1 MRRILAW
8 SIPLALI
15 VFGLLWPL
23 VFRGGSEAS
32 DISDPV
38 VFSNYKADF
47 VVSAD
52 GRLDAVETITGEFP
66 SSRHGIFR
74 YWDVANQNSPR
85 VRQKPEITSVLLDGE
100 IVPYQLLWEDGQRF
114 RVAKIGDPD
123 RYLTY
128 GTHVFEIRYTIPGVL
143 DPGSTGANKQFAES
157 TGDPELDVRVLLERH
172 RAGLEQQNRTR
183 RHLCHA
189 ARRGHRG
196 AMLGRL
202 RRRPGVPGSGRHG
215 DHGEVGGPG
224 PAPTH
229 PGHPARR
236 RRRAHPAAGE
246 PAVALHLGP
255 DPGTVGDRRALGR
268 RVDAG
273 GRADRVPLVSHHR
286 RTVAGISA
294 AVRAAGRTRTGADGV
309 HPHRK
314 RSKEQPH
321 RDALLSR
328 RTPNDRAETGQR
340 RAVER
345 PWAGRHLRMGPGGSG
360 EPQGRY
366 RAQGEPA
373 RHRVRGEEDR
383 QVRRETQQ
391 GQDGYGQGGAE
402 MGIRRRPDG
411 QAQEGTVG
419 AHRQCDRIGSCGVR
433 ICPLWFPV
441 HYVGPAIRGVL
452 PALRAVVDRRRRHP
466 AYRGRT

>member
-32 DISDPV
+32 DGSRPRRLQQLQRGLRRRAPTGGSTRSKPLPGNSPAAGTASSGTGTSPTRTTRGCGRNPRSPRCCWTANRCPTKCCGRTASGSGWPRSATRTATSPAAPTFSRSATPSPASSTPAAPAPTSNSPNPPV
-38 VFSNYKADF
+38 IRTPRPRS
-47 VVSAD
+47 S
-52 GRLDAVETITGEFP
+52 GT
-66 SSRHGIFR
+66 SSRRPG
-74 YWDVANQNSPR
+74 
-85 VRQKPEITSVLLDGE
+85 TT
-100 IVPYQLLWEDGQRF
+100 
-114 RVAKIGDPD
+114 D
-123 RYLTY
+123 R
-128 GTHVFEIRYTIPGVL
+128 
-143 DPGSTGANKQFAES
+143 TG
-157 TGDPELDVRVLLERH
+157 
-172 RAGLEQQNRTR
+172 
-183 RHLCHA
+183 RHLGHA
-189 ARRGHRG
+189 ARRGHRR

-215 DHGEVGGPG
+215 EHGEVGGPDLPPRTPVTLRAGVDVPTPPQLSLPWPYTWDRILGQSVTGVLWVAG
-224 PAPTH
+224 PH
-229 PGHPARR
+229 AR
-236 RRRAHPAAGE
+236 
-246 PAVALHLGP
+246 
-255 DPGTVGDRRALGR
+255 
-268 RVDAG
+268 
-273 GRADRVPLVSHHR
+273 GRAGRVPLVSHHR

-294 AVRAAGRTRTGADGV
+294 AVRAAGRTRTRADGV

-314 RSKEQPH
+314 RSKNSLTATLFYLAE
-321 RDALLSR
+321 R
-328 RTPNDRAETGQR
+328 RMIELRQVNDE
-340 RAVER
+340 AVER

-391 GQDGYGQGGAE
+391 SQDGYGQGGAE

-419 AHRQCDRIGSCGVR
+419 AHRQCDRIGSGGVR
-433 ICPLWFPV
+433 ILSAGVSRPLCGACHSRRSSCSPR
-441 HYVGPAIRGVL
+441 GPGS
-452 PALRAVVDRRRRHP
+452 AV
-466 AYRGRT
+466 